1 MAKNRNSIAKQ
12 IHLERLADDSHNR
25 AKVKTQPAKKAKR
38 KAAPKT
44 VHVVWWQLLPDHRC
58 PIVFTAKPEARS
70 FASARE
76 DTEIVTYHREVL
88 PRTRTRKGER

>member
-38 KAAPKT
+38 KAREFILGVGTNIWGEPLAT
-44 VHVVWWQLLPDHRC
+44 VDKVIGGSIRATDRFIRV
-58 PIVFTAKPEARS
+58 
-70 FASARE
+70 
-76 DTEIVTYHREVL
+76 REVL